1 MRAIKEISLEDLKN
15 AHRKASEEALKQNKA
30 LGLAYIEVQHS
41 ELVSVSSD
49 GQETVIGKP
58 RFGTRKID
66 LKRFRLDEKQKV

>member
-1 MRAIKEISLEDLKN
+1 MKEIGLEDLKN
-15 AHRKASEEALKQNKA
+15 ALRKGGKAALKQNKA
-30 LGLAYIEVQHS
+30 LGLTYLEVRAG

-58 RFGTRKID
+58 RFGTRKIG